1 MPAEQARSVARE
13 RTADRVHAPVR
24 PATATELPL
33 KGLLDLQ
40 VRLTETAKTRDRLRG
55 LLDAV
60 VAVGAGL
67 ELEGTLNRIVRTA
80 VELVDAK
87 YGALGVVGPD
97 GKELLSEFVYVGIDD
112 SHGRSVN
119 RGLLG
124 VLIEN
129 PHPIRDGS
137 EDGNQDAGGFRRVL
151 NAPIRV
157 RGGVFG
163 NLYLTEKR
171 GVGEA
176 AEFTEDDEIVLTGLA
191 AAAGVA
197 VENARLFE
205 ESRLRER
212 FMEASREVN
221 THLLGGGSSADALT
235 LIAKRARELS
245 KADVAL
251 ILLADGVPPSQVV
264 IRTAAGDGAA
274 AMIGVRVSALEP
286 LAASMF
292 DMRGAA
298 LIPDL
303 SALVPDDWPGPG
315 AEFGPAVAVPLRAG
329 NMVSG
334 VLLAMRFRGG
344 PRFEREQVPLLASF
358 ADQAAF
364 ALELAEKHHAQRQLD
379 VLADRDRIAGDL
391 HDHVIQR
398 LFATGMSLQGTVR
411 QIGDP
416 AVRRRVSRAV
426 EQLDETVREIRTSI
440 FDLHTA
446 GTDGA
451 TSLRRRLLDAVE
463 ELSADAEVSPSV
475 RISGAVDTLV
485 PEALATH
492 ATAVLREAVSNAI
505 RHSHAGS
512 IVVTVEAGADLIID
526 VVDDGVG
533 VPPGV
538 ARSGLL
544 GVERRARKCGGVA
557 VVVPGPEGGT
567 RLTWRAPLT
576 EAP

>member
-1 MPAEQARSVARE
+1 MPADPSRSSARAPGGADAGSRE
-13 RTADRVHAPVR
+13 R
-24 PATATELPL
+24 
-33 KGLLDLQ
+33 LQ
-40 VRLTETAKTRDRLRG
+40 G

-80 VELVDAK
+80 VELVDAR

-97 GKELLSEFVYVGIDD
+97 EQELLSEFVYVGADD
-112 SHGRSVN
+112 DR
-119 RGLLG
+119 RLG

-129 PHPIRDGS
+129 PHPIREQVDRAARS
-137 EDGNQDAGGFRRVL
+137 VL
-151 NAPIRV
+151 GEPIRV
-157 RGGVFG
+157 RGEVFG

-171 GVGEA
+171 GGDGD
-176 AEFTEDDEIVLTGLA
+176 FTQDDEILLKGLA

-205 ESRLRER
+205 ESLLRER
-212 FMEASREVN
+212 FLAASREVN
-221 THLLGGGSSADALT
+221 THLLGGGSSQDALT
-235 LIAKRARELS
+235 LIARRARELS
-245 KADVAL
+245 KADCAL
-251 ILLADGVPPSQVV
+251 ILLSDGVPPSQVV
-264 IRTAAGDGAA
+264 IRAAAGEDTSDMLGIA
-274 AMIGVRVSALEP
+274 VPVDEP
-286 LAASMF
+286 LVASMF
-292 DMRGAA
+292 DMRGAEMV
-298 LIPDL
+298 PDL
-303 SALVPDDWPGPG
+303 SALVPPGWHAPG

-329 NMVSG
+329 NVVSG
-334 VLLAMRFRGG
+334 VLLAMRVKGG
-344 PRFEREQVPLLASF
+344 QRFPREHVPLLASF

-379 VLADRDRIAGDL
+379 VHADRDRIAGDL

-411 QIGDP
+411 RIADP
-416 AVRRRVSRAV
+416 TVRRRVSRAV

-440 FDLHTA
+440 FDLHTT

-451 TSLRRRLLDAVE
+451 ASLRRRMLDIVD
-463 ELSADAEVSPSV
+463 ELSAGADVTPSV

-485 PEALATH
+485 PEALAVH

-512 IVVTVEAGADLIID
+512 IVVTVEASSDLIID
-526 VVDDGVG
+526 VVDDGIG
-533 VPPGV
+533 MPPGV

-544 GVERRARKCGGVA
+544 GVERRAGKCGGMS

-567 RLTWRAPLT
+567 RLTWRAPLSG
-576 EAP
+576 A

>member
-1 MPAEQARSVARE
+1 MPAEQARSSARPSSSGTPVPGLDARLAGDEKSRE
-13 RTADRVHAPVR
+13 R
-24 PATATELPL
+24 
-33 KGLLDLQ
+33 LQ
-40 VRLTETAKTRDRLRG
+40 G

-67 ELEGTLNRIVRTA
+67 ELEGTLNRIVRIA
-80 VELVDAK
+80 VELVDAR

-97 GKELLSEFVYVGIDD
+97 EQELLTEFVYVGVDD
-112 SHGRSVN
+112 R
-119 RGLLG
+119 RLG

-129 PHPIRDGS
+129 PYPMRETQEVVPTS
-137 EDGNQDAGGFRRVL
+137 VL
-151 NAPIRV
+151 GAPIRV
-157 RGGVFG
+157 RGELFG

-171 GVGEA
+171 GGGN
-176 AEFTEDDEIVLTGLA
+176 FTEDDDIVLKGLA

-221 THLLGGGSSADALT
+221 SHLLGGGSSQDALQ
-235 LIAKRARELS
+235 LIARRVHELS
-245 KADVAL
+245 KADCTL
-251 ILLADGVPPSQVV
+251 ILLSDGVPPESIV
-264 IRTAAGDGAA
+264 IRAAAGEG
-274 AMIGVRVSALEP
+274 SAEMVGFVIP
-286 LAASMF
+286 ATGPPAASMF
-292 DMRGAA
+292 DMRGAE

-303 SALVPDDWPGPG
+303 SALVPAGWRGPG

-329 NMVSG
+329 NVVSG
-334 VLLAMRFRGG
+334 VLLALRVKGGARFAS
-344 PRFEREQVPLLASF
+344 EHVPLLASF

-364 ALELAEKHHAQRQLD
+364 ALELAEKHQQHRELA

-411 QIGDP
+411 RIGDP
-416 AVRRRVSRAV
+416 GVRRRVSRAV

-440 FDLHTA
+440 FDLHTTGSDSA
-446 GTDGA
+446 D
-451 TSLRRRLLDAVE
+451 SLRRRMLDIVE
-463 ELSADAEVSPSV
+463 ELSTGAGGVTPSV

-485 PEALATH
+485 PDELAAH

-505 RHSHAGS
+505 RHAHAGE
-512 IVVTVEAGADLIID
+512 IVVTVEAATDLIID

-544 GVERRARKCGGVA
+544 GVERRAAKCGGMS
-557 VVVPGPEGGT
+557 VVVPGPDGGT
-567 RLTWRAPLT
+567 RLTWRAPL
-576 EAP
+576 PKP

>member
-1 MPAEQARSVARE
+1 MPAEQARSSARPSTSGTPLAGLDHRLANDEKSRE
-13 RTADRVHAPVR
+13 R
-24 PATATELPL
+24 
-33 KGLLDLQ
+33 LQ
-40 VRLTETAKTRDRLRG
+40 G

-67 ELEGTLNRIVRTA
+67 ELEGTLNRIVRIA
-80 VELVDAK
+80 VELVDAR

-97 GKELLSEFVYVGIDD
+97 AQELLTEFVYVGVDD
-112 SHGRSVN
+112 R
-119 RGLLG
+119 RLG

-129 PHPIRDGS
+129 PYPLRETQEVVPTS
-137 EDGNQDAGGFRRVL
+137 VL
-151 NAPIRV
+151 GAPIRV
-157 RGGVFG
+157 RGELFG

-171 GVGEA
+171 GGGN
-176 AEFTEDDEIVLTGLA
+176 FTEDDDIVLKGLA

-221 THLLGGGSSADALT
+221 SHLLGGGSSQDALQ
-235 LIAKRARELS
+235 LIARRVHELS
-245 KADVAL
+245 KADCTL
-251 ILLADGVPPSQVV
+251 ILLSDGVPPERVV
-264 IRTAAGDGAA
+264 IRAAAGEG
-274 AMIGVRVSALEP
+274 SADMVGFIVPATEQP
-286 LAASMF
+286 AASMF
-292 DMRGAA
+292 DMRGAE

-303 SALVPDDWPGPG
+303 SALVPAGWRGPG
-315 AEFGPAVAVPLRAG
+315 EEFGPAVAVPLRAG
-329 NMVSG
+329 NVVSG
-334 VLLAMRFRGG
+334 VLLALRAKGGARFASDH
-344 PRFEREQVPLLASF
+344 VPLLASF

-364 ALELAEKHHAQRQLD
+364 ALELAEKHRQHRELA

-411 QIGDP
+411 RIADP
-416 AVRRRVSRAV
+416 GVRRRVSRAV

-440 FDLHTA
+440 FDLHTT
-446 GTDGA
+446 GTDS
-451 TSLRRRLLDAVE
+451 TDSLRRRMLDIVE
-463 ELSADAEVSPSV
+463 ELSTGAGGVTPSV

-485 PEALATH
+485 PDELATH

-505 RHSHAGS
+505 RHAHAGE
-512 IVVTVEAGADLIID
+512 IVVTVEAATDLIID

-533 VPPGV
+533 MPPGV

-544 GVERRARKCGGVA
+544 GVERRAAKCGGMS

-567 RLTWRAPLT
+567 RLTWRAPL
-576 EAP
+576 PKP

>member
-1 MPAEQARSVARE
+1 MPAA
-13 RTADRVHAPVR
+13 
-24 PATATELPL
+24 
-33 KGLLDLQ
+33 GL
-40 VRLTETAKTRDRLRG
+40 RLSLGDNEKSRDRLQG

-67 ELEGTLNRIVRTA
+67 ELEGTLNRIVRIA
-80 VELVDAK
+80 VELVDAR

-97 GKELLSEFVYVGIDD
+97 EQELLTEFVYVGVDD
-112 SHGRSVN
+112 R
-119 RGLLG
+119 RLG

-129 PHPIRDGS
+129 PHPIRATQEVAPTS
-137 EDGNQDAGGFRRVL
+137 VL
-151 NAPIRV
+151 GAPIRV
-157 RGGVFG
+157 RGELFG

-171 GVGEA
+171 GGGH
-176 AEFTEDDEIVLTGLA
+176 FTEDDDIVLKGLA

-221 THLLGGGSSADALT
+221 SHLLGGGSSEDALQ
-235 LIAKRARELS
+235 LIARRALELS
-245 KADVAL
+245 KADCAL
-251 ILLADGVPPSQVV
+251 ILLSDGEVPPAQIM
-264 IRTAAGDGAA
+264 IRAAAGEGGTELVDLAVPAGEPP
-274 AMIGVRVSALEP
+274 VSA
-286 LAASMF
+286 MF
-292 DMRGAA
+292 EMHGAE

-303 SALVPDDWPGPG
+303 SALVPASWGVPGP
-315 AEFGPAVAVPLRAG
+315 EFGPAVAVPLRAG
-329 NMVSG
+329 NVVSG
-334 VLLAMRFRGG
+334 VLLAVRVRGG
-344 PRFEREQVPLLASF
+344 SRFAREYVPLLASF

-364 ALELAEKHHAQRQLD
+364 ALELAEKHRAQRQLD

-411 QIGDP
+411 RIADP
-416 AVRRRVSRAV
+416 GVRRRVSRAV

-440 FDLHTA
+440 FDLHTT
-446 GTDGA
+446 GSDGA
-451 TSLRRRLLDAVE
+451 DSLRRRMLDIVE
-463 ELSADAEVSPSV
+463 ELSTGADVSQPSV

-485 PEALATH
+485 PEDLAVH

-505 RHSHAGS
+505 RHSHAAS
-512 IVVTVEAGADLIID
+512 IVVTVEAGTDLIID

-533 VPPGV
+533 MPPGV

-544 GVERRARKCGGVA
+544 GVERRAAKCGGMA

-576 EAP
+576 RS